1 MDCTLP
7 SIFIFLFVFLESSS
21 TGIIVQ
27 LYVLGALGRNCL
39 PTLLLFPFLLS
50 LLSSSQIYH
59 PTSPAAELFIS

>member
-1 MDCTLP
+1 M
-7 SIFIFLFVFLESSS
+7 
-21 TGIIVQ
+21 GIIVQ

-50 LLSSSQIYH
+50 LLSSQIYH